1 MVEAMDAV
9 FTILL
14 LVTLA
19 NFTLAGFVLWH
30 KSQAETNRVFAL
42 TALSAALWTF
52 TNALFLHTNSI
63 AVATAA
69 SQFSY
74 LAAAILGAS
83 FLHFAWVFP
92 LRRNISVA
100 GKFSL
105 WMTAAAIGLLSF
117 VPGAVIRSVDLASN
131 HSLETTTGVYAI
143 TLFMLI
149 TTLWAFGTFA
159 WRHTALHRV
168 AREQSRWVLTGSALT
183 ASIGLTCNLFLPL
196 LGHYVLVWLGP
207 VSTLFF
213 VGFSIYAI
221 VAHHLFDIRLIIK
234 RTLVY
239 SLLVA
244 AIGAGYS
251 GIEHLLT
258 QTLQEA
264 TQNSQYSWLASIA
277 GALVVSLFAAPLRH
291 WLEKQLSRI
300 IYHREHNE
308 KKHPSR
314 HRSAPQAATPH
325 KL

>member
-1 MVEAMDAV
+1 MDTV
-9 FTILL
+9 YLILL
-14 LVTLA
+14 VVTLA
-19 NFTLAGFVLWH
+19 NLALAGFVLWH
-30 KSQAETNRVFAL
+30 NPQAETNRVFAL

-52 TNALFLHTNSI
+52 TNAVFLHTGSV
-63 AVATAA
+63 AVAIAS

-74 LAAAILGAS
+74 FAAATLGAS

-92 LRRNISVA
+92 LRRNIPVT
-100 GKFSL
+100 GKAFL
-105 WMTAAAIGLLSF
+105 WMTAIAIGLLSF
-117 VPGAVIRSVDLASN
+117 LPGVVIRSVNLSGS
-131 HSLETTTGVYAI
+131 HSLETTIGVYAVAF
-143 TLFMLI
+143 FMLAA
-149 TTLWAFGTFA
+149 TLWAFGTFA
-159 WRHTALHRV
+159 WHHSALHRV

-183 ASIGLTCNLFLPL
+183 ASIGLACNLFLPL
-196 LGHYVLVWLGP
+196 MGHYTLVWLGP

-277 GALVVSLFAAPLRH
+277 GALVVSLLAAPLRH
-291 WLEKQLSRI
+291 WLEKQLSRV
-300 IYHREHNE
+300 IYHREPHG
-308 KKHPSR
+308 KKRHSR
-314 HRSAPQAATPH
+314 HKSTPQAATPH
-325 KL
+325 KP